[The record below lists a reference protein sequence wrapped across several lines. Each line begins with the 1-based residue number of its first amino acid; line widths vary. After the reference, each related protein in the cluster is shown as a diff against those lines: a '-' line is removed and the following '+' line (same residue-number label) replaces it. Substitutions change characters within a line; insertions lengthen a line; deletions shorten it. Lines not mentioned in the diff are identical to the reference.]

1 MTHYDDSGNVRVDYV
16 WGNMP
21 MQPDDQRDTPLDGD
35 LDNHVNAIYGW
46 SNFPG
51 FIPNYEGDEDS
62 GLEAVVP
69 DFLRKTRNE
78 AEDMLGA
85 VNLNYRFNDHYLTV
99 NYLESTNA
107 TTVRV
112 WAFDDNVSGGGYPE
126 GYLVGLR
133 VGDEVYISNNEY
145 DFGSK
150 SVVTAVNED
159 GENSWFEVKVDNDPQ
174 LDTTAN
180 GTVYAAYQGNIANV
194 ITLIRGWNQP
204 GDIRDE
210 YTNIYARYIGQD

>member
-1 MTHYDDSGNVRVDYV
+1 MTHYDDGGNVRVDFV
-16 WGNMP
+16 WGNMA
-21 MQPDDQRDTPLDGD
+21 MQPDDVRMDPLDAN
-35 LDNHVNAIYGW
+35 LDSHSIAVYGW

-69 DFLRKTRNE
+69 DFLRKKRNE
-78 AEDMLGA
+78 AEDMLAA
-85 VNLNYRFNDHYLTV
+85 VNLNDRFNAHYLSIQGMT
-99 NYLESTNA
+99 STG
-107 TTVRV
+107 TTVRIF
-112 WAFDDNVSGGGYPE
+112 AYDDNAAGGGYPQ

-133 VGDEVYISNNEY
+133 EGDEVFIGYSEY
-145 DFGSK
+145 DFGPK

-159 GENSWFEVKVDNDPQ
+159 GENSWFEVKVATDPE
-174 LDTTAN
+174 LDTPSG
-180 GTVYAAYQGNIANV
+180 GTVYAASNGNIADV

-210 YTNIYARYIGQD
+210 YTNIYARYLGQD

>member
-1 MTHYDDSGNVRVDYV
+1 MTHYDDGGNVRVDYV

-21 MQPDDQRDTPLDGD
+21 MQPDDVRYDALDEN
-35 LDNHVNAIYGW
+35 LDSHSIAVYGW

-51 FIPNYEGDEDS
+51 FIPNYEGDGDS

-69 DFLRKTRNE
+69 DFLRKTRSE
-78 AEDMLGA
+78 AANMLDA
-85 VNLNYRFNDHYLTV
+85 VNLNDRFNDHYLSIQGLV
-99 NYLESTNA
+99 STG

-112 WAFDDNVSGGGYPE
+112 YAYDTNAAGGGFPQ

-133 VGDEVYISNNEY
+133 EGDEVWIGYSEF

-159 GENSWFEVKVDNDPQ
+159 GTDSWFEVKVDADPS
-174 LDTTAN
+174 LDTPSG
-180 GTVYAAYQGNIANV
+180 GTVFAASGGNIANV
-194 ITLIRGWNQP
+194 ITLIRDWNQP
-204 GDIRDE
+204 GSIKNE